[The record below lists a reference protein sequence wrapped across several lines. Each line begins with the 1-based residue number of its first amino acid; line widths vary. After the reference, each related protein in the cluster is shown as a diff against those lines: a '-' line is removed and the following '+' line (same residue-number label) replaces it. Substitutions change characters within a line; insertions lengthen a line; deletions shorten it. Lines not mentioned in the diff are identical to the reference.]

1 MSYISSDSAIY
12 LAIIRT
18 KSHHLLIRS
27 LQELQNVQM
36 VIIKVMLGNPKNNTF
51 ELRLSTTVPDVQV
64 ESVSTSNRHELKAFR
79 LECARIENSIS
90 DIKNRHKCN
99 NQDSNLI
106 NLICCRHVF

>member
-18 KSHHLLIRS
+18 KSHVLLIRN

-36 VIIKVMLGNPKNNTF
+36 VIIKAILGNLKNNTS
-51 ELRLSTTVPDVQV
+51 ELRLSTTVPDVQA
-64 ESVSTSNRHELKAFR
+64 ESVSTSNRHELKVFR

-90 DIKNRHKCN
+90 DIKKKQKCN

-106 NLICCRHVF
+106 NLICCHHVF